1 METSCSAIPTRTIP
15 TRNGGLTGLI
25 SAITKTRVKS
35 FQELIAKDK
44 VYSCERHFASDDI
57 EIFCKK

>member
-1 METSCSAIPTRTIP
+1 METSCSAIP

-57 EIFCKK
+57 EICKR